1 MSKNAI
7 LYHNPR
13 CSKSRAALTL
23 LQLRDIKTQIIDYQA
38 NPPSADTL
46 RTLVRQLGID
56 SPRAMMR
63 TKEALYAELNLSEA
77 DDEALIAA
85 MAAHPKLIERPIAVI
100 GDKAAIGRP
109 LENIEALL

>member
-1 MSKNAI
+1 MSKTAI

-23 LQLRDIKTQIIDYQA
+23 LQLRDIPTQVIDYQSD
-38 NPPSADTL
+38 PPGIDTL
-46 RTLVRQLGID
+46 RTLMRQLGID

-63 TKEALYAELNLSEA
+63 TKEALYAELNLAAA
-77 DDEALIAA
+77 DDEALLAA

-109 LENIEALL
+109 LENIETLL